1 MGACSSKEDEYQE
14 DWPVEYDT
22 HNQQGGAQQQQ
33 QQQQQHQGRPER
45 KKKRSSLQQSL
56 VRVGSK
62 VLRPSNSK
70 RGVWSATRAS
80 TYDHVHGVVLANF
93 ESSDVDARRAGIVGL
108 RNLGNTCFLNS
119 SLQCLSN
126 TIPLTDY
133 FLGYDYRKEINYDN
147 VLGTNGELV
156 TEYAKLMKQLWL
168 GSNRS
173 SSLAPSAFKR
183 TLGKFN
189 PQFQGENQHD
199 AHELLSL
206 LLDGVHEDLNRVK
219 QRPYIPDK
227 DCDGSNDEG
236 DAILAWQHYLER
248 NRSIIVD
255 LFQGQLRNT
264 MVCRNHSKKH
274 PSSSSSSSGQTG
286 GPVEHGCGHQNI
298 KFEPFMYLSLP
309 ISDDNSFHPTTL
321 DDCLDLYCTE
331 EKMTGENQ
339 WYCPKCQEHVDATK
353 KLDIWMLP
361 PILIV
366 HLKRFKYTESGQ
378 RAKMDTPVVYPI
390 QQWDLSRSIQG
401 KKGDHPRRGMMYDL
415 YAVSNHLGGMG
426 SGHYTAFGLNRFD
439 DKWYQFNDSACT
451 KLSVGN
457 HPSSDLGHNASAY
470 CLFYNRVDR
479 EQIKMPSNHTNNNT
493 SSEHRTPVIR
503 RQSIDRPELWPHLQ
517 LSKSFRDFSRKTMS
531 PVDELPD
538 EPAAPDES
546 MTL

>member
-1 MGACSSKEDEYQE
+1 MGACLSKEEEYQE

-22 HNQQGGAQQQQ
+22 DNQQGGAQQQR
-33 QQQQQHQGRPER
+33 QHQARGRPER
-45 KKKRSSLQQSL
+45 MKKMNSMQQSL

-80 TYDHVHGVVLANF
+80 TYEHVHGVVLTNF
-93 ESSDVDARRAGIVGL
+93 EHSDVGARRAGIVGL

-156 TEYAKLMKQLWL
+156 TEYAKLVKQLWL
-168 GSNRS
+168 GSNQS

-264 MVCRNHSKKH
+264 MVCRNHSKTH
-274 PSSSSSSSGQTG
+274 PSSSSSSSSSGRTG
-286 GPVEHGCGHQNI
+286 GSVEHGCGHQNI

-401 KKGDHPRRGMMYDL
+401 KKGDHPRRGLLYDL

-439 DKWYQFNDSACT
+439 DNWYQFNDSACT

-457 HPSSDLGHNASAY
+457 RPSSDLGHNASAY
-470 CLFYNRVDR
+470 CLFYNRVER
-479 EQIKMPSNHTNNNT
+479 EQINMPSNHTNNNT

-517 LSKSFRDFSRKTMS
+517 LSKNFRDFSRKKMS
-531 PVDELPD
+531 PVDD
-538 EPAAPDES
+538 EPAAPDEP
-546 MTL
+546 MIL